1 MKKINLRSFGITT
14 IIRRALEGNVSP
26 LNFALVLGFFSSL
39 VILYIALHVHCYSV
53 SENLNE
59 RTEQLELLLDQN
71 AFLTARYNDLVAP
84 DRIIPLVE
92 QMGMRPGSPEEVRRF
107 ALYEY
112 RDGEPEEIERSATV
126 TTAEGRIDRMQLNT
140 VAPEGR

>member
-1 MKKINLRSFGITT
+1 MKKIDLRSFGITT

-39 VILYIALHVHCYSV
+39 VILYIALHVQSYSV
-53 SENLNE
+53 SEDLTE
-59 RTEQLELLLDQN
+59 RTEHLELLLDQH
-71 AFLTARYNDLVAP
+71 ALLTAHYNDLVSP

-107 ALYEY
+107 ALYDSRE
-112 RDGEPEEIERSATV
+112 RESEEINRWATV
-126 TTAEGRIDRMQLNT
+126 TTAEGRIDGMQLNT
-140 VAPEGR
+140 VEPEGR